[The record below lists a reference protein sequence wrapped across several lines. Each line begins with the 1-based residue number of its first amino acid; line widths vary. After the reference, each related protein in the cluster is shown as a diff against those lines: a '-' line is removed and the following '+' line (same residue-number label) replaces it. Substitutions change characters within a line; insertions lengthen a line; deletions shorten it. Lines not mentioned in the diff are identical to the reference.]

1 MIRPSREPLG
11 RFFRTAARALQKVR
25 KFVWRFTGRPAGVHA
40 VPLTA
45 AGEVVLVKLTY
56 ARGWRLPGG
65 GRHKAEAPEEAIVR
79 ELEEEI
85 GMTRHGSLERVH
97 EAGVDPALGV
107 LFIAHRVEYRPR
119 RSIEIDQVR
128 AFKPDA
134 LPDETTDRT
143 RRWIAH
149 VHRKKAA
156 QGSSAL
162 PRAGEQDDSVP
173 V

>member
-1 MIRPSREPLG
+1 MTRPHRKPLG
-11 RFFRTAARALQKVR
+11 RLFRKGARALQKVR
-25 KFVWRFTGRPAGVHA
+25 KFIWLFTGRPAGVHG

-65 GRHKAEAPEEAIVR
+65 GKHKAETPEEAIVR

-85 GMTRHGSLERVH
+85 GMTRHGSLERVF

-107 LFIAHRVEYRPR
+107 LFIVRGVEYRPV

-128 AFKPDA
+128 AFAPDA
-134 LPDETTDRT
+134 LPGEATDRT

-149 VHRKKAA
+149 V
-156 QGSSAL
+156 L
-162 PRAGEQDDSVP
+162 GEQEQSAP